1 MTKNMRFASLAA
13 ALVVVALPLSLAAAD
28 QAPVSN
34 PREIATQVAKAVD
47 DIYFDVKRGHTI
59 AEGLRANAQ
68 KGDYDRFTNPLDLAT
83 ALTSYLHPFDGHFAV
98 VYRPGDEPLPGG
110 PRRGGP
116 GAGPGPGP
124 GPAPGPNSPVARQNY
139 GFVHTEMLPGGI
151 GYLQVN
157 QFAQINPKD
166 ANDPA
171 HKAVDAALQSVAGA
185 RAIIIDLRDSRG
197 GAPSMVAYLA
207 SYFVPANA
215 QIFNTFHT
223 RGASLSEAPVTDPT
237 GPRRLDTPL
246 YILANGG
253 TGSASESFPYT
264 LQTAKRA
271 VIVGEPTNGRA
282 NPGGFVPLSGG
293 FAVFVSGGAPEN
305 PITHTNWEGKGV
317 LPDLPVAS
325 ADALARAQDVAL
337 QRLLTGADGPYAAE
351 LRWLLADRNASAFR
365 TSDLQAYTGGYGA
378 EANVTIENG
387 ALVLHQGRRAATLRP
402 VAPDVF
408 VSLLD
413 PLVHAQFERQAG
425 RVVALNVVTPMGPL
439 ARFARP

>member
-1 MTKNMRFASLAA
+1 MHTRFVSLVAALALAA
-13 ALVVVALPLSLAAAD
+13 FARSATAAD
-28 QAPVSN
+28 QPPVSN
-34 PREIATQVAKAVD
+34 PREIATQVAQAVD
-47 DIYFDVKRGHTI
+47 DVYFDLKRGHTI

-124 GPAPGPNSPVARQNY
+124 APGANAPVARQNY
-139 GFVHTEMLPGGI
+139 GFVRTEMLPGGI
-151 GYLQVN
+151 GYMQVN
-157 QFAQINPKD
+157 QFAQIDPRD

-171 HKAVDAALQSVAGA
+171 RKAVDAALQSVAGA
-185 RAIIIDLRDSRG
+185 RAIVIDLRDSRG

-207 SYFVPANA
+207 SYFVPSGA

-223 RGASLSEAPVTDPT
+223 RGASLSEAPVADPT

-246 YILANGG
+246 YILVNGG

-264 LQTAKRA
+264 LQAAKRA

-282 NPGGFVPLSGG
+282 NPGGFVRVSGG
-293 FAVFVSGGAPEN
+293 FAVFVSGGSPVN
-305 PITHTNWEGKGV
+305 PITHANWEGKGV
-317 LPDLPVAS
+317 QPDLPVAS
-325 ADALARAQDVAL
+325 AEALARAQDVAM
-337 QRLLTGADGPYAAE
+337 QRLLTGADGSYAAE
-351 LRWLLADRNASAFR
+351 LRWLLADRQAPLLR
-365 TSDLQAYTGGYGA
+365 TLDLQAYAGSYGE
-378 EANVTIENG
+378 EANIAIENG
-387 ALVLHQGRRAATLRP
+387 AMVLHQGRRAAMLRP

-413 PLVHAQFERQAG
+413 PLVHAQFERQGG
-425 RVVALNVVTPMGPL
+425 RVVALNLVTPMGPL
-439 ARFARP
+439 ARFIRP